1 MLEEKLEEAIVEELK
16 RQTANAPRALRVESS
31 TDLVV
36 TNGNVDLDALAMV
49 VAGSVAGG
57 P

>member
-1 MLEEKLEEAIVEELK
+1 MLEEQIIEAIKAELQ
-16 RQTANAPRALRVESS
+16 RQAADTPDKLKVDAAGDFRV
-31 TDLVV
+31 
-36 TNGNVDLDALAMV
+36 NGIIDLDALAMV

>member
-1 MLEEKLEEAIVEELK
+1 MLEEHIVEAIKAELQRQAADNPSELSVE
-16 RQTANAPRALRVESS
+16 
-31 TDLVV
+31 
-36 TNGNVDLDALAMV
+36 NGAGFKVNGIIDLDALAMA